1 MQFLS
6 DHKLITAVG
15 IIILIFIF
23 IGLSNFAYVRFSG
36 SNVPVP
42 DIPRAPITIGTG
54 PEMKYLILGDST
66 SVSQGSDY
74 KDGYV
79 TGSAEMLSQK
89 YEVTYQNFGV
99 SGAIVKDVLVDQLP
113 RSNEFIPDVALVAVG
128 ANDVT
133 HLTSLASIEN
143 DTNQIIDTLRSGNP
157 DMKIVLT
164 GSASMGDVKR
174 LGYPLRWI
182 AGLRTRQ
189 INEVMLNIANE
200 KQVTFAYV
208 ARETGPQFRDN
219 QDTYFAAD
227 NFHPNDAG
235 YAVWTPV
242 IIDAINQSLSE

>member
-6 DHKLITAVG
+6 DHKIVVG
-15 IIILIFIF
+15 IAAFLVIVIL
-23 IGLSNFAYVRFSG
+23 IGLSNFVYVRFSG

-74 KDGYV
+74 DEGYV
-79 TGSAEMLSQK
+79 AGSAEMLSEDYK
-89 YEVTYQNFGV
+89 VTYQNFGV
-99 SGAIVKDVLVDQLP
+99 SGAKLNDVLDDQLP
-113 RSNEFIPDVALVAVG
+113 RSEGFVPDITLVAVA
-128 ANDVT
+128 ANNVT
-133 HLTSLASIEN
+133 HLTQLSSIEN
-143 DTNQIIDTLRSGNP
+143 DTNQIIDTLLSRNP
-157 DMKIVLT
+157 SMKIILT

-174 LGYPLRWI
+174 LGYPLRWV

-189 INEVMLNIANE
+189 INEVMLNVANE

-227 NFHPNDAG
+227 NFHPNSAG

-242 IIDAINQSLSE
+242 IIDAINQSLAQ